1 MSHPPLGKHH
11 SPKSEWKRECTSGK
25 FNVQCTSSKC
35 KTQPI
40 TNDFCLDDRR
50 GNESTYPTAF
60 ILEEKIFSLLLTPDL
75 CLKGRGVNIEGKRP
89 MKRKVSFSSQMQLY
103 ATITIRL
110 NPLTLCAS
118 TRNWWTAMQRKQ
130 AERVNSQHRS
140 KLGRR
145 SRKHMAEVLV
155 SAVKIKCPC

>member
-1 MSHPPLGKHH
+1 MKERVHF
-11 SPKSEWKRECTSGK
+11 RE
-25 FNVQCTSSKC
+25 VQCSVHIKQ

-50 GNESTYPTAF
+50 GDESTYPTAF

-75 CLKGRGVNIEGKRP
+75 CLKRRGVNREGKRP

-118 TRNWWTAMQRKQ
+118 TRN
-130 AERVNSQHRS
+130 
-140 KLGRR
+140 
-145 SRKHMAEVLV
+145 
-155 SAVKIKCPC
+155 